1 MHSGLL
7 VTNQNMKDVVL
18 SVQGVINMQCC
29 TAGITPNVFNACV
42 F

>member
-7 VTNQNMKDVVL
+7 VTNQNMKDVIL
-18 SVQGVINMQCC
+18 SIQGVIDMQSG
-29 TAGITPNVFNACV
+29 TAGITPNVLNACV